1 MIRSNLGNNLGLA
14 GAIVVPLSPWAE
26 RILGLALAWAPGLGS
41 LLNSEERSVLGCL
54 PRESCD

>member
-26 RILGLALAWAPGLGS
+26 RIL
-41 LLNSEERSVLGCL
+41 VLS
-54 PRESCD
+54 R